1 MQKLTKLDKI
11 HQRGDSAMHERTE
24 ASVDLRQVPNIDNV
38 DVNGILVS
46 KDVHGKYSVT
56 IETFVEIASG
66 LTREQLIDKLRVLQA
81 LDEDW
86 E

>member
-11 HQRGDSAMHERTE
+11 HQRGDSAMHERTGT
-24 ASVDLRQVPNIDNV
+24 SVDLREARNIDNV

-46 KDVHGKYSVT
+46 KDNKGYSIT
-56 IETFVEIASG
+56 IEVFIEFANG
-66 LTREQLIDKLRVLQA
+66 LSREQLIEALQKLNA
-81 LDEDW
+81 FDENW